1 MFRNLMNRWIK
12 KSVATKKTICK
23 PDRLSMLQLEDRVTP
38 TVTFASTTS
47 SSSGGSEPWS
57 VATGDFNN
65 DGKLD
70 LAVANFASSGVA
82 IRLGD
87 GTGGFGAANI
97 YSSGGSGPSFLA
109 LGDFNNDGK
118 LDLAVTNLNSNNVAI
133 RLGDGAGGLGTVSTY
148 FSGGGQPWSIAMG
161 DINNDGKLDLVTAN
175 YADNN
180 IGILLGNGAGGFN
193 GPITSFTF
201 NTGPRS
207 VAVGDLNNDG
217 KLDLAVT
224 HAVSNNV
231 AVFAGLG
238 NGQFIFISTY
248 STGGSFPVSVTV
260 NDFNNDGKLD
270 LAVANESSNNVGIRL
285 GNGFTG
291 LTTLSSG
298 GASPFSTA
306 AGDFNNDG
314 KLDLALTNFNSNN
327 VAVSLGNGSGG
338 FSTPSTFSSGG
349 SVPWSVAVGDFNADG
364 KQDLVTV
371 SRSSNSIGVL
381 LNTTT
386 PVASLVATL
395 SSGKLTIIDANGSKN
410 NAITLSVSGSNL
422 VVTDTSGEIFSNTG
436 TNTYTVPLTS
446 ITGSITVNSMG
457 GNDTLTVNHS
467 GGVITNPINYNGG
480 VSGFDTLVVTGGS
493 FATGNFVYTGVDSG
507 TIGLTGAGLISY
519 SGLEPIDTTGSTI
532 ANLVFTLPAGPSTAT
547 LANDGANL
555 KLSASAFEDT
565 TFANPTGSITINRG
579 NAADTL
585 SINNASNLTAA
596 LTVGTVANPFNS
608 VSITGGAL
616 NLGLNPA
623 SIKSQTIS
631 VASPLT
637 AGTVDLKGTTSV
649 SVMANITG
657 GSGGVT
663 IVGGGSSTGNTVGV
677 TVSGATIST
686 TNNGNVSVTGT
697 GGVNSGNN
705 HGVHVMNAGQIS
717 ASGSGTVSVTGNG
730 GSGSGGNNFGVYVQN
745 AGSIT
750 SGGSGTVTVTGK
762 GSTIAGV
769 VNLGVL
775 VRGTNS
781 QITSSGGAVLVQG
794 TGGGFGGTFSNY
806 GVLLDD
812 GGVITSAG
820 TGVGATVTVTGQ
832 GGNTT
837 GSENFGVYVLG
848 PNSQITS
855 SGGAVLV
862 QGTGGGSV
870 GPQTSSS
877 NYGVYVASGGVITSA
892 GAGVGATVTVTG
904 TGGSTVGNANL
915 GVFVT
920 GNNSQITSSGGAV
933 NVIGSGG
940 GVGGSSSNYGVYVSS
955 GGVIT
960 STDAGVGATV
970 TVTGTGG
977 STAGSGNLGV
987 FVTGNNSQ
995 ITSSGGAVIV
1005 TGTGGSG
1012 SSGSTYGVHVTSAG
1026 VITSAGTGATVT
1038 VTGTGGNTSGV
1049 ANTGVYLFGSNSRI
1063 TSSGGA
1069 VSVTATGNTNANP
1082 AEALR
1087 LESSGA
1093 VTSGSGAP
1101 ITITADSVN
1110 LLTGTSINSGMGTT
1124 TIRPRTAGTNINLG
1138 GADVLSGSP
1147 LTLGLTSAELNQIT
1161 AGKLVIG
1168 RNDISTGV
1176 VIVNSAV
1183 NPTNANALEV
1193 ISARNIVVG
1202 ANLTGGSGGLTLSA
1216 NQQAT
1221 PTSGNFI
1228 GIEILTGKAVNTI
1241 GGGNVLLQGRGGNTG
1256 SLNEGVRVLGSVSG
1270 TGTVT
1275 VQGTGGLSSSSSI
1288 YGVLVSGTNAQIS
1301 SSGGAVLVQG
1311 TGGGSGSSGFN
1322 HGVFVQSAGVITAGD
1337 SGTVTVEGQSGNT
1350 TGTGLFNYGVYITD
1364 SGSQIT
1370 SAGGSVSVSGT
1381 GSVGGGNYGV
1391 FVFNSGSITS
1401 GGTGA
1406 VEVTGGAG
1414 SGFGGF
1420 GVLLSGS
1427 ESRITSLSGS
1437 VLVTV
1442 QAGNRLSI
1450 ENNASVIS
1458 NAGNPITL
1466 TADGVGIISGGS
1478 INSGTG
1484 TTTIRPRTA
1493 GTLINLGGVDVLS
1506 GSPLALGL
1514 TDAELDQVVAA
1525 NLIIGKS
1532 DAGSLSVSNSVTRNT
1547 ATNLQLVT
1555 GGDLIVNS
1563 SVNTTGG
1570 TLSLQAGGTVQPLFT
1585 GTEITAATLTF
1596 ATGTKLRFAINGA
1609 TADTHYS
1616 VLRVNG
1622 AVDLTGA
1629 ELELHGAY
1637 VPGVADDFTLID
1649 NDGTEA
1655 IAGTF
1660 NGLAEGALVDLNGR
1674 SYAISYVGGDG
1685 NDAVLSPTITG
1696 FDVQR
1701 GQTQR
1706 SFIRHLDVDLS
1717 SNSLATALL
1726 GSGRVRLL
1734 RYNLDG
1740 SGPGVSVNL
1749 AGRLSV
1755 NGARLSIDFGSGG
1768 IGGNR
1773 NSNIGD
1779 GYYVLEFDLNGDSTY
1794 DSDLSFYRL
1803 LGDTDGN
1810 RTVNTTDLSN
1820 IETAISLSQYDPD
1833 LDINGDGV
1841 VNGIDRTIT
1850 LRHRGRSIGSSL
1862 HLDD

>member
-371 SRSSNSIGVL
+371 NRSSNSIGVL

-480 VSGFDTLVVTGGS
+480 VGGFDTLVVTGGS

-532 ANLVFTLPAGPSTAT
+532 NNLVFTLPAGPSTAT

-565 TFANPTGSITINRG
+565 TFANPTGSITVNRG

-585 SINNASNLTAA
+585 TIGSSVSNLTA
-596 LTVGTVANPFNS
+596 TTIIGTNSAPFTGITISGPISLATDKDLEAYATKIS
-608 VSITGGAL
+608 VSSAISARNVTLDADTG
-616 NLGLNPA
+616 
-623 SIKSQTIS
+623 SQ
-631 VASPLT
+631 VA
-637 AGTVDLKGTTSV
+637 GNFKGV
-649 SVMANITG
+649 NITAN
-657 GSGGVT
+657 VT
-663 IVGGGSSTGNTVGV
+663 
-677 TVSGATIST
+677 
-686 TNNGNVSVTGT
+686 
-697 GGVNSGNN
+697 
-705 HGVHVMNAGQIS
+705 
-717 ASGSGTVSVTGNG
+717 
-730 GSGSGGNNFGVYVQN
+730 
-745 AGSIT
+745 
-750 SGGSGTVTVTGK
+750 GSGTVTVVGRGGNSGNSNNGVRVSGGAVVQGTSTSITGIGGASTGLDNDGVSLFDS
-762 GSTIAGV
+762 GSKI
-769 VNLGVL
+769 
-775 VRGTNS
+775 
-781 QITSSGGAVLVQG
+781 SSSSGAVLVQG
-794 TGGGFGGTFSNY
+794 TGGGIGGDTLNNN
-806 GVLLDD
+806 GVLIDF
-812 GGVITSAG
+812 GAVITSAG
-820 TGVGATVTVTGQ
+820 TGSGATVTVEGQAGASSLFYSHGVNVVGTGAK
-832 GGNTT
+832 
-837 GSENFGVYVLG
+837 
-848 PNSQITS
+848 ITS
-855 SGGAVLV
+855 SGGPVSV
-862 QGTGGGSV
+862 IGTGN
-870 GPQTSSS
+870 SS
-877 NYGVYVASGGVITSA
+877 NLAVILQSD
-892 GAGVGATVTVTG
+892 GEIN
-904 TGGSTVGNANL
+904 S
-915 GVFVT
+915 
-920 GNNSQITSSGGAV
+920 GNN
-933 NVIGSGG
+933 
-940 GVGGSSSNYGVYVSS
+940 
-955 GGVIT
+955 
-960 STDAGVGATV
+960 
-970 TVTGTGG
+970 
-977 STAGSGNLGV
+977 
-987 FVTGNNSQ
+987 
-995 ITSSGGAVIV
+995 
-1005 TGTGGSG
+1005 
-1012 SSGSTYGVHVTSAG
+1012 
-1026 VITSAGTGATVT
+1026 
-1038 VTGTGGNTSGV
+1038 
-1049 ANTGVYLFGSNSRI
+1049 
-1063 TSSGGA
+1063 
-1069 VSVTATGNTNANP
+1069 
-1082 AEALR
+1082 
-1087 LESSGA
+1087 
-1093 VTSGSGAP
+1093 AP
-1101 ITITADSVN
+1101 ITITTDSVDIQF
-1110 LLTGTSINSGMGTT
+1110 GTIKSGTGTT
-1124 TIRPRTAGTNINLG
+1124 TIRPRTAATQIILG
-1138 GADVLSGSP
+1138 GSDVLSGSP
-1147 LTLGLTSAELNQIT
+1147 LTLGLTSTELNKIT

-1168 RNDISTGV
+1168 RNDIATGQV
-1176 VIVNSAV
+1176 TVSSAV
-1183 NPTNANALEV
+1183 NPVNATALEV
-1193 ISARNIVVG
+1193 ITARNIVVG

-1221 PTSGNFI
+1221 ATTGNFI
-1228 GIEILTGKAVNTI
+1228 GVNISANVTASGSLMIEGL
-1241 GGGNVLLQGRGGNTG
+1241 GGDDATG
-1256 SLNEGVRVLGSVSG
+1256 SQFGVRVQSGALTQGS
-1270 TGTVT
+1270 TTTVI
-1275 VQGTGGLSSSSSI
+1275 GTGGSGSGNSN
-1288 YGVLVSGTNAQIS
+1288 YGVYVLNANSQIT
-1301 SSGGAVLVQG
+1301 SSGGAVSVTG

-1322 HGVFVQSAGVITAGD
+1322 TGVWVDIGGVITSAVMGP
-1337 SGTVTVEGQSGNT
+1337 GATVTVNGQGGNT
-1350 TGTGLFNYGVYITD
+1350 TGGGNYGVNVLG
-1364 SGSQIT
+1364 SNSQIT
-1370 SAGGSVSVSGT
+1370 SSGGAVSVSGT
-1381 GSVGGGNYGV
+1381 GGGSGTSGNNHGVRLQNGGVITSAGTAATVTVTGQGGNTAGTGGGGNYGV
-1391 FVFNSGSITS
+1391 IVFTANSQITS
-1401 GGTGA
+1401 SGGAVSVSGTGGGSGGSTGNYGVYVVNGGVITSA
-1406 VEVTGGAG
+1406 GTAATVTVTGQGGNSTG
-1414 SGFGGF
+1414 SGNYGVYVLGSNSQISSLSAP
-1420 GVLLSGS
+1420 VLLTG
-1427 ESRITSLSGS
+1427 T
-1437 VLVTV
+1437 
-1442 QAGNRLSI
+1442 AGNGISVGVRI
-1450 ENNASVIS
+1450 ESSAAVIS

-1506 GSPLALGL
+1506 GSPLTLGL

-1596 ATGTKLRFAINGA
+1596 TTGTKLRFAINGA

-1622 AVDLTGA
+1622 AVNLTGA

-1660 NGLAEGALVDLNGR
+1660 SGLAEGALVDLNGR

-1803 LGDTDGN
+1803 LGDTNGD
-1810 RTVNTTDLSN
+1810 RTVNTTDVSN